1 MPSFTG
7 SGTINIDGC
16 TRYRLYLYST
26 YKYQPGD
33 VLFFKNKA
41 VEEGKLEKIVIKKVR
56 LVNNKQTNGVVAFI
70 YQDTYNALYNE
81 DELVN
86 EHTALLLAKNYYE
99 RKMFLTMS
107 AIKPCTTW

>member
-7 SGTINIDGC
+7 SGTVYFGGC
-16 TRYRLYLYST
+16 TKYRLYLYSI

-41 VEEGKLEKIVIKKVR
+41 LVGKLERVAIKRVR
-56 LVNNKQTNGVVAFI
+56 LVNNKQTSGVVTFV
-70 YQDTYNALYNE
+70 YQDTLNALYNE

-86 EHTALLLAKNYYE
+86 EYVALQLAKEYYE
-99 RKMFLTMS
+99 RQMFLTMS
-107 AIKPCTTW
+107 AVKPCTTW